1 MNDTP
6 GYVKN
11 LKKESVVQS
20 VINCLTD
27 AMRNKELKP
36 GDRIPPEPE
45 LAASMGVARSSVREA
60 IKILSYLG
68 VLESKRSEGTF
79 VCSGFQESM
88 IDPMIYGI
96 ILNQDSFDNLM
107 ELREMVETG
116 IMRLAS
122 QKYDEEDGHA
132 LEAMLEK
139 MKEIVHS
146 GDNEVDRFFAVD
158 NEFHD
163 LISQMGKNPLADK
176 ISRVVRTLTHAVR
189 YETVSTMITSGR
201 GDELVAAHSKLLEI
215 LRGHEGEDVEEIVR
229 GTYFGD
235 IIHGED
241 ATAGLFDGKSIV
253 SLMEFVRFAEISL
266 FFSLNLRDTVIKKMT
281 AAHPAMTNREEGRRC
296 PMKTVPYSPLPRR
309 CGCLTC

>member
-132 LEAMLEK
+132 LEAMLEQ

-163 LISQMGKNPLADK
+163 LADGQK
-176 ISRVVRTLTHAVR
+176 SAGRQDQPRRAHA
-189 YETVSTMITSGR
+189 
-201 GDELVAAHSKLLEI
+201 
-215 LRGHEGEDVEEIVR
+215 
-229 GTYFGD
+229 
-235 IIHGED
+235 D
-241 ATAGLFDGKSIV
+241 A
-253 SLMEFVRFAEISL
+253 RRP
-266 FFSLNLRDTVIKKMT
+266 LRDRQ
-281 AAHPAMTNREEGRRC
+281 HDDHERQGRRA
-296 PMKTVPYSPLPRR
+296 RR
-309 CGCLTC
+309 RAQQAP

>member
-1 MNDTP
+1 MSETP

-96 ILNQDSFDNLM
+96 ILNQDSFENLM
-107 ELREMVETG
+107 ELREMVEAG

-122 QKYDEEDGHA
+122 QKY
-132 LEAMLEK
+132 
-139 MKEIVHS
+139 EI
-146 GDNEVDRFFAVD
+146 
-158 NEFHD
+158 
-163 LISQMGKNPLADK
+163 
-176 ISRVVRTLTHAVR
+176 
-189 YETVSTMITSGR
+189 GR
-201 GDELVAAHSKLLEI
+201 AH
-215 LRGHEGEDVEEIVR
+215 V
-229 GTYFGD
+229 
-235 IIHGED
+235 
-241 ATAGLFDGKSIV
+241 
-253 SLMEFVRFAEISL
+253 
-266 FFSLNLRDTVIKKMT
+266 
-281 AAHPAMTNREEGRRC
+281 
-296 PMKTVPYSPLPRR
+296 
-309 CGCLTC
+309 